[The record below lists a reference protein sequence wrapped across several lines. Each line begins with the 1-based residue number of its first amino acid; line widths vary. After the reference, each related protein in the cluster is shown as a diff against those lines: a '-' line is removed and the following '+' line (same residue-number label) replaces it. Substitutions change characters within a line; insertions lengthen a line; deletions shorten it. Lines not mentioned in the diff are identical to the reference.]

1 MLPIINA
8 KYRIIGMWFAMSM
21 IVIGSCLFSTD
32 SYGGNKMEPAY
43 FNAKKDFNVT
53 PEIKPQEF
61 KPGGGL
67 FGTGWMTPGA
77 KNISLF
83 PVPQANSVGTNSIHN
98 AITLISFPGK
108 RMSMDNYFKNVVDDI
123 RGGGVY
129 IPVISKDV
137 IGLGQ
142 VRRFMLFD
150 FKKKIH
156 RNYRIAMS
164 ISNNIE
170 KIAVADARSWQYL
183 FEIEGHRGKS
193 PDAWDTSSSLV
204 LMSLYNEEP
213 KTIKEIPLA
222 DAVVW
227 SVVGDR
233 NFLWNFSEKK
243 CGLQVYDM
251 HLEPAH
257 HPLADIINQ
266 NKDNISFTR
275 ICAHPTLPFA
285 ILFAGK
291 YGPVYINWGEGRDKV
306 PHLINSSS
314 KQFSFSPDGKWV
326 TFKKTIDSNTERTY
340 LMPVSEKYPN
350 YLGSPIMLLNDYFN
364 DNKSAWTT
372 NPTSFVGSSGEDLYR
387 WDLEH
392 QDFPEKGKMSFHD
405 YVVREDLK
413 KLTREKRQGL
423 GGKQK

>member
-1 MLPIINA
+1 MLPIINE
-8 KYRIIGMWFAMSM
+8 KNRIIGLWFAMTM
-21 IVIGSCLFSTD
+21 IVIGSCLFSTN
-32 SYGGNKMEPAY
+32 SYGGNKKMEPTY
-43 FNAKKDFNVT
+43 FNDKKDFNEAT
-53 PEIKPQEF
+53 ELKPQKF

-67 FGTGWMTPGA
+67 FGTGWMTAGA

-108 RMSMDNYFKNVVDDI
+108 RMSMDNYFKNAVDDI
-123 RGGGVY
+123 RGGGIY

-142 VRRFMLFD
+142 VRRFMIFD

-164 ISNNIE
+164 ISNEIK
-170 KIAVADARSWQYL
+170 KIAITDARSKEFL

-204 LMSLYNEEP
+204 LMSLYNDEP
-213 KTIKEIPLA
+213 KTIKEIPIG

-233 NFLWNFSEKK
+233 NFMWNFSEKK
-243 CGLQVYDM
+243 PGLQVYNM
-251 HLEPAH
+251 NLEQAD
-257 HPLADIINQ
+257 HPLADVINKNKGKIDFIDII
-266 NKDNISFTR
+266 
-275 ICAHPTLPFA
+275 AHPNFPFA
-285 ILFAGK
+285 ILSGGT
-291 YGPVYINWGEGRDKV
+291 YGPVYINWGKERDNV

-314 KQFSFSPDGKWV
+314 HQFSFSPDGKWV
-326 TFKKTIDSNTERTY
+326 TFQVGLLPDAKTYI
-340 LMPVSEKYPN
+340 MPVSEKYPH

-372 NPTSFVGSSGEDLYR
+372 NPTSFVGSSGEELYR
-387 WDLEH
+387 WDLENR
-392 QDFPEKGKMSFHD
+392 DFPEKGKMSYHD
-405 YVVREDLK
+405 YVVQEDLK
-413 KLTREKRQGL
+413 KLPRDKKQGL
-423 GGKQK
+423 VK

>member
-1 MLPIINA
+1 MQSISKTKHHMMSLWFLLPML
-8 KYRIIGMWFAMSM
+8 
-21 IVIGSCLFSTD
+21 VISSCLFTIN
-32 SYGGNKMEPAY
+32 SYGANKMEPLYNINEA
-43 FNAKKDFNVT
+43 T
-53 PEIKPQEF
+53 ELKPQEF
-61 KPGGGL
+61 NPGGGL
-67 FGTGWMTPGA
+67 FGTGWMTAGA

-83 PVPQANSVGTNSIHN
+83 PVPQANTVGTNSIHN

-108 RMSMDNYFKNVVDDI
+108 RMSFDNYFKNAVDDI
-123 RGGGVY
+123 RGSGIY

-156 RNYRIAMS
+156 RKFRIAMS
-164 ISNNIE
+164 ISEDIK
-170 KIAVADARSWQYL
+170 KIAIADARRNLFL
-183 FEIEGHRGKS
+183 FEIEGHTGKS
-193 PDAWDTSSSLV
+193 PDAWDTRSSLL
-204 LMSLYNEEP
+204 LMDLYGEEP
-213 KTIKEIPLA
+213 KLVKEIPIG

-227 SVVGDR
+227 SVVGDK
-233 NFLWNFSEKK
+233 NFLRNFSEKK
-243 CGLQVYDM
+243 PGLQVYNM
-251 HLEPAH
+251 SLEPAN
-257 HPLADIINQ
+257 HPLSDVINKH
-266 NKDNISFTR
+266 KDKINFMR
-275 ICAHPTLPFA
+275 IYAHPVLPFA
-285 ILFAGK
+285 ILTGGK
-291 YGPVYINWGEGRDKV
+291 SGVTFISWRNDKNND
-306 PHLINSSS
+306 PYTLLSSA

-326 TFKKTIDSNTERTY
+326 TFKKKINSNTERTY

-372 NPTSFVGSSGEDLYR
+372 NPTSFVGSSGEELYR
-387 WDLEH
+387 WDLDN

-423 GGKQK
+423 GK